1 MKLRSLWKSRQVGGT
16 EEWPKKN
23 QGLLDEARLEAS
35 YQRALRV
42 LQDTVVAV
50 PDELEAEEDLGPV
63 QDEDAAEIVNEELFF
78 EVEVNQEENNEESDS
93 ESEEVAEAEEEPN
106 VLLAQVEVNKRIRVS
121 NTMIGEIRK
130 GKYSK

>member
-1 MKLRSLWKSRQVGGT
+1 MPT
-16 EEWPKKN
+16 
-23 QGLLDEARLEAS
+23 
-35 YQRALRV
+35 YQRAFRV

-63 QDEDAAEIVNEELFF
+63 QDEDAVEIVNEEDFF
-78 EVEVNQEENNEESDS
+78 DVEVNQEDNKEDESVS
-93 ESEEVAEAEEEPN
+93 ESEEEAEAEEEPN
-106 VLLAQVEVNKRIRVS
+106 VLLAQVEVNKRMRVS

>member
-1 MKLRSLWKSRQVGGT
+1 M
-16 EEWPKKN
+16 EESIAQCMKN

-78 EVEVNQEENNEESDS
+78 EVEVNQEENNEESES
-93 ESEEVAEAEEEPN
+93 ESQEVAEAEEEPN
-106 VLLAQVEVNKRIRVS
+106 VLLAQVEVNKRMRVS
-121 NTMIGEIRK
+121 NTMIGRE
-130 GKYSK
+130 SSNFS

>member
-1 MKLRSLWKSRQVGGT
+1 MCWI
-16 EEWPKKN
+16 
-23 QGLLDEARLEAS
+23 
-35 YQRALRV
+35 
-42 LQDTVVAV
+42 
-50 PDELEAEEDLGPV
+50 

-93 ESEEVAEAEEEPN
+93 ESEEVEEAEEEPN

-121 NTMIGEIRK
+121 NTMIGEIKK